1 MWEARPARK
10 KKLTKRPHAITMRN
24 MLKGEKMYT
33 QILAVT
39 ANSHSEHRA
48 WPPDRDNKIN
58 LCRSDA
64 SRYAGDQGPV
74 GMTATNDKGVRSLL
88 RMFGWLLLLIVPS
101 AEAAAVRWINQAP
114 IPTWFNVQGIEQIS
128 AQECWIASAPLLG
141 DQGELAHTTNAGRTW
156 RVVSMPRQVNAICFV
171 DPLHGWA
178 AGNGFFHTTDGGD
191 TWIQDNDWG
200 TIYDLFFL
208 DAMRGWACGNGSV
221 NYYTTDGGLH
231 WAAVPAPGGST
242 MGSIWFSNQ
251 LRGWSVNLE
260 GQIFRS
266 TDGGHT
272 WALQAT
278 VNGTN
283 LQTIQF
289 LDQQEGWVIG
299 GDAFYHTVNGG
310 QTWTRASI
318 PAGTWAHSARFFD
331 RLHAVAVGEFGNI
344 VRTVDGGRTWQ
355 TVRSQGTGQRLWD
368 VEYANANTIFLAGDN
383 GVISRSTDAGATWNS
398 IQSGG
403 SAVTHGFDSLDAQRA
418 WAAQD
423 GGEIVFTT
431 NGGTQWVRTLVQ
443 GFDTLGKVMDVAF
456 ADAAIGW
463 AGGGNQGF
471 SGNRGVLSRS
481 TNGGRSWTQQ
491 LEVTDFTFKGL
502 ETTNTQTAFAVG
514 AFDFIGGGLV
524 LRTTNGGLSWQN
536 VTPNSEGFRDVF
548 FINSST
554 GWVVGSSIYKTT
566 NGGSN
571 WTRQYGDGASE
582 LDAISFSD
590 PSKGWATGFNNLV
603 LRTTDGGGHWA
614 SQNVGAPPVTA
625 ITGVTAVNS
634 TTAWIAGWYGF
645 VAQTTDGGST
655 WRQEPIAGAEQ
666 VDFEDARFTGAQRG
680 WVGGNIGIWKS
691 VPIVDTAS
699 Y

>member
-1 MWEARPARK
+1 MRTEILRAARDSHKASPPNNKTEASASWKDRIRYLGNQRK
-10 KKLTKRPHAITMRN
+10 LEMTKMN
-24 MLKGEKMYT
+24 GKGAPS
-33 QILAVT
+33 LV
-39 ANSHSEHRA
+39 
-48 WPPDRDNKIN
+48 KI
-58 LCRSDA
+58 
-64 SRYAGDQGPV
+64 
-74 GMTATNDKGVRSLL
+74 
-88 RMFGWLLLLIVPS
+88 FGWLLLLTLPDV
-101 AEAAAVRWINQAP
+101 EAAAARWIKQAP
-114 IPTWFNVQGIEQIS
+114 IPTWFSLQGIEQIS

-156 RVVSMPRQVNAICFV
+156 RVVSLPHQVNAICFV
-171 DPLHGWA
+171 DSLRGWT
-178 AGNGFFHTTDGGD
+178 AGNGFFHTTDGGN

-208 DAMRGWACGNGSV
+208 DTMRGWACGNGSV

-231 WAAVPAPGGST
+231 WAAVSAPGGST
-242 MGSIWFSNQ
+242 MGSIWFTNQ
-251 LRGWSVNLE
+251 QRGWSVNLE

-266 TDGGHT
+266 TDGGRT

-283 LQTIQF
+283 LQMIQF
-289 LDQQEGWVIG
+289 FDLQEGWVIG
-299 GDAFYHTVNGG
+299 GDTFYHTVNGG
-310 QTWTRASI
+310 QSWTRALV

-331 RLHAVAVGEFGNI
+331 RLNAVAVGEFGNI
-344 VRTVDGGRTWQ
+344 VRTVDGGQTWQ
-355 TVRSQGTGQRLWD
+355 TVQSQGTGQRLWD
-368 VEYANANTIFLAGDN
+368 IEYATANTLFLAGDN

-403 SAVTHGFDSLDAQRA
+403 TAVTHGFDRLDAQRA

-431 NGGTQWVRTLVQ
+431 NGGTQWVRAWVQ
-443 GFDTLGKVMDVAF
+443 GFDTLGKVMDIAF
-456 ADAAIGW
+456 ADASIGW
-463 AGGGNQGF
+463 AAGGNQGF
-471 SGNRGVLSRS
+471 SENRGVLSRS
-481 TNGGRSWTQQ
+481 TDGGRSWTPQ

-502 ETTNTQTAFAVG
+502 ETINTQTAFAVG
-514 AFDFIGGGLV
+514 AFDFVGGGLV

-536 VTPNSEGFRDVF
+536 VTPASDGFRDVF

-566 NGGSN
+566 NGGLS
-571 WTRQYGDGASE
+571 WARQYAEDAE

-590 PSKGWATGFNNLV
+590 PLRGWATGYNNLV
-603 LRTTDGGGHWA
+603 LRTTDGGRHWVP
-614 SQNVGAPPVTA
+614 QNVNAPPVTA

-645 VAQTTDGGST
+645 VAQTTNGGNT
-655 WRQEPIAGAEQ
+655 WRQEQIAGAEQ
-666 VDFEDARFTGAQRG
+666 VDFEDACFTGAQRG

-691 VPIVDTAS
+691 VPIVDTAAW
-699 Y
+699 